1 MDKYIFR
8 SSKFN
13 VKYNIIFIL
22 TLALLKYQKI
32 EIMISEKRT
41 RHSDGMLF
49 CTTNLVNAK
58 EVAVKCFPMDM
69 ILVDLVSKLSVGS
82 KNYFK
87 T

>member
-1 MDKYIFR
+1 
-8 SSKFN
+8 
-13 VKYNIIFIL
+13 
-22 TLALLKYQKI
+22 
-32 EIMISEKRT
+32 MISEKRT